1 MKYYIFHRENNDF
14 SDILTDTNIK
24 KLFIF
29 KIKYDQ
35 HLILGSDEIP
45 NDLQSYIMLKYGDDI
60 RDNRHIFIDRKPI
73 PYVDYQ
79 PDSNRPK
86 KFKKL

>member
-14 SDILTDTNIK
+14 SDILTDANIK
-24 KLFIF
+24 KLFVF

-45 NDLQSYIMLKYGDDI
+45 DDLQSYIMLKYGDDI
-60 RDNRHIFIDRKPI
+60 RDNRHIFIDRKPVI
-73 PYVDYQ
+73 GIDYSLD
-79 PDSNRPK
+79 PKRPN
-86 KFKKL
+86 KFKN